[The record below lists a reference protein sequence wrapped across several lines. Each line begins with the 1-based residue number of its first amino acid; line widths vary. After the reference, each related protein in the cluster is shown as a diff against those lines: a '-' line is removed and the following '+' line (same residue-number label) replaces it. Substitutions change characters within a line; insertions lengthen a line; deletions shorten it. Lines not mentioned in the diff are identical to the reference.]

1 MTGATNLTPRRPAR
15 VNINEIFGPTIQGEG
30 PHMGQRVGFVRVAGC
45 NLSCSWCDTPYSW
58 DWERYDKATESHPT
72 SIEAIAAQVEEMGVE
87 RIILTGGE
95 PMMQQ
100 GQIPAIYAATG
111 CLIDVETNGTRV
123 PRPATIEAVD
133 LFCVSPKLAHA
144 QDPEERRLVDEAMNA
159 YSELSHQG
167 KAIFKF
173 VAEKVADLDEIKEIL
188 DRYNIPDFA
197 VWIMPEG
204 MTIEQHLKHL
214 KELADP
220 VVEYG
225 WNLTTR
231 IHVLAWETVRK
242 R

>member
-1 MTGATNLTPRRPAR
+1 MSGAVNLTPRRVVRA
-15 VNINEIFGPTIQGEG
+15 NINEIFGPTIQGEG
-30 PHMGQRVGFVRVAGC
+30 PHMGQRVGFVRTAGC

-58 DWERYDKATESHPT
+58 DWERFDKAAESHPM
-72 SIEAIAAQVEEMGVE
+72 SIEDIAGQIEEMNVS

-95 PMMQQ
+95 PMIQQ
-100 GQIPAIYAATG
+100 SFIPSLYASTG
-111 CLIDVETNGTRV
+111 CKIDVETNGTRV
-123 PRPATIEAVD
+123 PKPATIEAVD
-133 LFCVSPKLAHA
+133 LFCVSPKLSHA
-144 QDPEERRLVDEAMNA
+144 QDPEERRIVDEAMFA
-159 YSELSHQG
+159 YSELAAQE

-173 VAEKVADLDEIKEIL
+173 VAEKVEDLDEIREIL
-188 DRYNIPDFA
+188 DRYNIPDYA

-204 MTIEQHLKHL
+204 MTIDDHMEHL

-220 VVEYG
+220 VVDRG

>member
-1 MTGATNLTPRRPAR
+1 MSPATNLNAKPRHY
-15 VNINEIFGPTIQGEG
+15 NINEIFGPTIQGEG

-58 DWERYDKATESHPT
+58 DWERFDRAAESHPMT
-72 SIEAIAAQVEEMGVE
+72 VEEIADQVKKARVE
-87 RIILTGGE
+87 RIVLTGGE

-100 GQIPAIYAATG
+100 RLIPALYEATG

-123 PRPATIEAVD
+123 PLEGLEDAVD
-133 LFCVSPKLAHA
+133 LFNVSPKLSHA
-144 QDPEERRLVDEAMNA
+144 QDPAERRIVDKAMDA
-159 YSELSHQG
+159 YAALAKRG

-173 VAEKVADLDEIKEIL
+173 VAEKPEDLEEIRSIL
-188 DRYNIPDFA
+188 DRYSIPDSA

-204 MTIEQHLKHL
+204 MTIEQHLRHL
-214 KELADP
+214 QEIADA
-220 VVEYG
+220 VVDAG
-225 WNLTTR
+225 FNLTTR

>member
-1 MTGATNLTPRRPAR
+1 MTGAINLTPRRPAK

-72 SIEAIAAQVEEMGVE
+72 SIEAIAAAVNEMGVE

-100 GQIPAIYAATG
+100 GQIPAIHTATG

-123 PRPATIEAVD
+123 PRPATIDAVD

-144 QDPEERRLVDEAMNA
+144 QDPEERRIVDEAMSA
-159 YSELSHQG
+159 YSELSKQG

-173 VAEKVADLDEIKEIL
+173 VAEKVADLDEIRNIL
-188 DRYNIPDFA
+188 DRYDIPDFA

-204 MTIEQHLKHL
+204 MTIEQHLEHL